1 LVIVIMGVSG
11 AGKTTVGSL
20 LAASLGWDFADAD
33 DYHSPENIEKMRA
46 GIPLTDVDRAPWLK
60 SLRARIA
67 GWLDSG
73 NNGVL
78 ACSALRQAYRDE
90 LRINESVRFVFLKG
104 TPDLLSARLR
114 QRHNHYMKQSMLE
127 SQLATL
133 EEPVDALIEPADLAP
148 EQIVQQIRESLA
160 LI

>member
-1 LVIVIMGVSG
+1 
-11 AGKTTVGSL
+11 
-20 LAASLGWDFADAD
+20 
-33 DYHSPENIEKMRA
+33 
-46 GIPLTDVDRAPWLK
+46 
-60 SLRARIA
+60 
-67 GWLDSG
+67 
-73 NNGVL
+73 
-78 ACSALRQAYRDE
+78 
-90 LRINESVRFVFLKG
+90 
-104 TPDLLSARLR
+104 LR